1 MAFNRHRLHLEVN
14 QLLIWREEGKISFDG
29 TLFHPDGSID
39 LPQLSAV
46 REKWRLTRTLIAH
59 NNRSVELPQELSEA
73 DCTSSDLREF
83 YSRYPETAETVVF
96 KPGERFKDALS
107 RQPQDVK
114 DARTL
119 ILRQKMMQNIMHGA
133 WCQLRDNV
141 EEILNVDP
149 LNRRSPSP
157 VPEDW
162 SIPDDA
168 FDDAASSSP
177 TAPFQPFDPDFDWG
191 TLRRSPDVSIKV
203 EIKKEE

>member
-1 MAFNRHRLHLEVN
+1 M
-14 QLLIWREEGKISFDG
+14 
-29 TLFHPDGSID
+29 
-39 LPQLSAV
+39 
-46 REKWRLTRTLIAH
+46 TRTLIAH
-59 NNRSVELPQELSEA
+59 NNRSVELPHELSEA
-73 DCTSSDLREF
+73 DCTSRDLREF

-119 ILRQKMMQNIMHGA
+119 ILRRKLMQNISHEA
-133 WCQLRDNV
+133 WDQLRDNV

-157 VPEDW
+157 FPEDW
-162 SIPDDA
+162 SIPEDSSDDG
-168 FDDAASSSP
+168 AAGSSS